1 MSCYNTMSST
11 TTDNNQLLINELR
24 HLSQYLSQLADAH
37 ETNVTFYN
45 TQLQK
50 LQNDNA
56 RITQENRALSS
67 RLQVLQ
73 SLSFVKED

>member
-1 MSCYNTMSST
+1 MSTNT

-24 HLSQYLSQLADAH
+24 HLSQYLAQLADAH
-37 ETNVTFYN
+37 ETNVKHYSAH
-45 TQLQK
+45 LQE

-56 RITQENRALSS
+56 RKAQENRSLSS